1 LRRMVDHGEI
11 EKLRLHAAR
20 CRDMAEHAYDPKEAT
35 TLRETANHV
44 EIAIAKLEGRPQQ
57 DA

>member
-1 LRRMVDHGEI
+1 MVDHGEI

>member
-1 LRRMVDHGEI
+1 
-11 EKLRLHAAR
+11 
-20 CRDMAEHAYDPKEAT
+20 MAEHAYDPKEAT

-57 DA
+57 DAQRAPALAKAA